1 MFIEKLNQYT
11 EGQIIGLKHEDNKLR
26 LLIEEQPDI
35 EKLKL
40 LKEAIINETTEVTLV
55 MRSNNNNLIAFSYF
69 ECISDNIIG
78 VESYNYTENIL
89 KTIEG
94 ISIFRN
100 LRSIVIDALYDNKLC
115 IDELV
120 SLELNRLKRL
130 KIKGLD
136 SNMLSCLPNLET
148 LTCFNLKD
156 GTHLGIKAPNLRSI
170 DIYRSP
176 KILNLNFLLDLKELR
191 SIGLDGLSNVEEMP
205 DLSNLHSLTGMSLA
219 NMKRLQSF
227 PLYHENLKNLLLQ
240 LPFNV
245 LDNIIPENL
254 PNLKNISV
262 NLGSDK
268 KNGMVLDRF
277 KGICEVGIW

>member
-1 MFIEKLNQYT
+1 M
-11 EGQIIGLKHEDNKLR
+11 
-26 LLIEEQPDI
+26 
-35 EKLKL
+35 
-40 LKEAIINETTEVTLV
+40 
-55 MRSNNNNLIAFSYF
+55 
-69 ECISDNIIG
+69 
-78 VESYNYTENIL
+78 
-89 KTIEG
+89 
-94 ISIFRN
+94 
-100 LRSIVIDALYDNKLC
+100 RSIVIDALYDNKLC

-120 SLELNRLKRL
+120 SLEKLEELCMSFYPITKYQYPTLNKLNRLKRL

-205 DLSNLHSLTGMSLA
+205 DLSSLHSLTGMSLA
-219 NMKRLQSF
+219 NMKLLQSF
-227 PLYHENLKNLLLQ
+227 PLYHENFKNLLLQ
-240 LPFNV
+240 LPFDV

-254 PNLKNISV
+254 PNLKHISV

>member
-11 EGQIIGLKHEDNKLR
+11 EEQIIGLKNEDNKLR

-100 LRSIVIDALYDNKLC
+100 LRSIVIDAPRQM
-115 IDELV
+115 
-120 SLELNRLKRL
+120 SA
-130 KIKGLD
+130 KIIFYMIINSVLT
-136 SNMLSCLPNLET
+136 NL
-148 LTCFNLKD
+148 FHWRNW
-156 GTHLGIKAPNLRSI
+156 
-170 DIYRSP
+170 
-176 KILNLNFLLDLKELR
+176 
-191 SIGLDGLSNVEEMP
+191 
-205 DLSNLHSLTGMSLA
+205 
-219 NMKRLQSF
+219 
-227 PLYHENLKNLLLQ
+227 KN
-240 LPFNV
+240 
-245 LDNIIPENL
+245 
-254 PNLKNISV
+254 SV
-262 NLGSDK
+262 
-268 KNGMVLDRF
+268 
-277 KGICEVGIW
+277 

>member
-1 MFIEKLNQYT
+1 MVNAILAKRVNHIVT
-11 EGQIIGLKHEDNKLR
+11 KGDNPAWPKGSKSR
-26 LLIEEQPDI
+26 GF
-35 EKLKL
+35 
-40 LKEAIINETTEVTLV
+40 
-55 MRSNNNNLIAFSYF
+55 SN
-69 ECISDNIIG
+69 
-78 VESYNYTENIL
+78 
-89 KTIEG
+89 
-94 ISIFRN
+94 
-100 LRSIVIDALYDNKLC
+100 
-115 IDELV
+115 
-120 SLELNRLKRL
+120 
-130 KIKGLD
+130 
-136 SNMLSCLPNLET
+136 
-148 LTCFNLKD
+148 
-156 GTHLGIKAPNLRSI
+156 
-170 DIYRSP
+170 IYRSP

-240 LPFNV
+240 LPFDV

-254 PNLKNISV
+254 PNLKHISV